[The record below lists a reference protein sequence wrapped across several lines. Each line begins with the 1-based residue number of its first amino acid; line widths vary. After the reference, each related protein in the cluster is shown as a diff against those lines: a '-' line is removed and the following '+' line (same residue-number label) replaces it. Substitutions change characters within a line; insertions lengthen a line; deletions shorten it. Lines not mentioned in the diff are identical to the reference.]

1 MIDGVVGVVGRGSK
15 SGILG
20 YSEVGDRSRG
30 AGGAKEGYHFDSREV
45 ALEVFK

>member
-1 MIDGVVGVVGRGSK
+1 MIDGVVGLVGGS
-15 SGILG
+15 ILG

-30 AGGAKEGYHFDSREV
+30 AGGAKEWYHFDSREV